1 MTPVTVLSVASEIFP
16 LIKTGGLADVVGA
29 LPQALVAE
37 DVTVSTLIPGYPAV
51 LKALKDAATVRD
63 FADLFGGPARLLR
76 GRAPQLDLFVI
87 DAPHLYDRS
96 GNPYVTAAGDDWP
109 DNAFRFAALARIAAE
124 IGQGLLA
131 DYTPDIVH
139 AHDWQAALV
148 AAYLHYSGRPRPKIV
163 VTVHNLAFQGLFA
176 RELLSTLALPEHSFS
191 VEGVE
196 FYGKIGF
203 LKAGLQLADIVTTVS
218 PTYAT
223 EIQTASA
230 GMGLE
235 GLLIKRSRSLVGIL
249 NGIDTDIWNPTT
261 DRLIGTTYSARRI
274 AAARGKN
281 KVALQER
288 FGLSRDATGPLLAV
302 ISRLTW
308 QKGFD
313 LLLSNVDVL
322 LEEGAQLAILGTGEA
337 RLEAEFV
344 ASAAA
349 NPGRIG
355 CVIGFDESLAH
366 LLQAGGDALLIPS
379 RFEPCG
385 LTQLCALRYGC
396 VPIVARVGGLADTIV
411 DANEMA
417 LTAGV
422 ATGLQFFPV
431 EPLSLANAIRRA
443 VRLYFDRPKWKAMQ
457 TNGMATD
464 VSWRQPAA
472 RYAALYRALIIP

>member
-16 LIKTGGLADVVGA
+16 LIKTGGLADVAGA

-37 DVTVSTLIPGYPAV
+37 EVTMSTLVPGYPAV
-51 LKALKDAATVRD
+51 LKALKDAVMLHD

-76 GRAPQLDLFVI
+76 GTAQQLDLFVI
-87 DAPHLYDRS
+87 DAPHLYGRS
-96 GNPYVTAAGDDWP
+96 GNPYITAAGDDWP
-109 DNAFRFAALARIAAE
+109 DNAFRFAALARAAAA
-124 IGQGLLA
+124 IGQGLLSG
-131 DYTPDIVH
+131 YTPDIVH

-148 AAYLHYSGRPRPKIV
+148 AAYLHYDERPRPKIV
-163 VTVHNLAFQGLFA
+163 VTVHNLAFQGLFG
-176 RELLSTLALPEHSFS
+176 RELLSVLGLPEHSFS

-223 EIQTASA
+223 EIQTVSA

-235 GLLIKRSRSLVGIL
+235 GLLRKRSRSLVGIL

-274 AAARGKN
+274 AARAKN
-281 KVALQER
+281 KLVLQER
-288 FGLSRDATGPLLAV
+288 FGLSRDAAGPLLAV

-313 LLLSNVDVL
+313 VLLSTLDVV
-322 LEEGAQLAILGTGEA
+322 LEEGAQLAILGTGET
-337 RLEAEFV
+337 RLEAEFA
-344 ASAAA
+344 ASASA

-355 CVIGFDESLAH
+355 CVIGFDEGLAH
-366 LLQAGGDALLIPS
+366 LLQAGADALLVPS

-417 LTAGV
+417 VTRGV
-422 ATGLQFFPV
+422 ATGLQFFPIDSF
-431 EPLSLANAIRRA
+431 SLAAAVRRA
-443 VRLYFDRPKWKAMQ
+443 VRLYVDRSKWKTMQ
-457 TNGMATD
+457 ANGMATD

>member
-29 LPQALVAE
+29 LPQALGAE
-37 DVTVSTLIPGYPAV
+37 EVTVSTLVPGYPAV
-51 LKALKDAATVRD
+51 LKGLTNATPVHD
-63 FADLFGGPARLLR
+63 FADLFGAPARLLR

-87 DAPHLYDRS
+87 DAPHLYDRP

-109 DNAFRFAALARIAAE
+109 DNVFRFAALARIAAE

-131 DYTPDIVH
+131 DYRPDIVH

-148 AAYLHYSGRPRPKIV
+148 AAYLHYNDRRRPKIV

-176 RELLSTLALPEHSFS
+176 RELLSGLGLPEHSFS

-223 EIQTASA
+223 EIQTAAA

-235 GLLIKRSRSLVGIL
+235 GLLSKRSKSLVGIL
-249 NGIDTDIWNPTT
+249 NGIDTQIWNPTT

-274 AAARGKN
+274 AARAKN

-313 LLLSNVDVL
+313 LLLSNMDSVF
-322 LEEGAQLAILGTGEA
+322 EEGAQLAILGTGDA

-366 LLQAGGDALLIPS
+366 LLQAGADALLIPS

-385 LTQLCALRYGC
+385 LTQLCALRYAC

-431 EPLSLANAIRRA
+431 ESLSFANAIRRA
-443 VRLYFDRPKWKAMQ
+443 VRLYVDRPKWKAMQ

-472 RYAALYRALIIP
+472 RYAALYRALIAP